1 MIQALRGDRYRAAAV
16 AYAVYGIVYMAGA
29 IVQLSEERR
38 TEFFGFLPW
47 WSFYVAGA
55 AVMLWFP
62 VLIWKRHRTF
72 TRVLSVFPFI
82 KGLTL
87 LLKQGKLMGAGHETV
102 LYNWMFAVVA
112 VVASVFLVR
121 AGFGRDQMTVPASEE

>member
-1 MIQALRGDRYRAAAV
+1 MVGAV
-16 AYAVYGIVYMAGA
+16 
-29 IVQLSEERR
+29 VQLSEERR

-47 WSFYVAGA
+47 WSFYVLGA
-55 AVMLWFP
+55 AVMLTFP
-62 VLIWKRHRTF
+62 VLIWKRYRVF

-87 LLKQGKLMGAGHETV
+87 LLKQGKLMGAGQDTV

-121 AGFGRDQMTVPASEE
+121 AGFGRDQRAGPTSEE